1 MVESIGAKPLT
12 GGERSVARI
21 AATMPAVQTA
31 VQTGVQTSAQIGAQ
45 IGAQPAARQVDAKP
59 SATSSIALT
68 QTMAA
73 AAPINEARVAA
84 VKKAVANGTFP
95 ILPATIAD
103 RLLAFKLEWAPH
115 DKA

>member
-21 AATMPAVQTA
+21 AATMPA
-31 VQTGVQTSAQIGAQ
+31 VQTSAQIGAQ

-59 SATSSIALT
+59 SATSSIALA

>member
-21 AATMPAVQTA
+21 AATMPAVQT
-31 VQTGVQTSAQIGAQ
+31 GVQTSAQIGAQ
-45 IGAQPAARQVDAKP
+45 IGAQPAARQVEAKP
-59 SATSSIALT
+59 SATSSIALA

>member
-1 MVESIGAKPLT
+1 MVESIGSKPLT

-21 AATMPAVQTA
+21 AATTPV
-31 VQTGVQTSAQIGAQ
+31 
-45 IGAQPAARQVDAKP
+45 QPAAQPLAQAQAPDRAVEAEP
-59 SATSSIALT
+59 SATSSIALAR
-68 QTMAA
+68 TMAA

-103 RLLAFKLEWAPH
+103 RLLAFKLEWAPN
-115 DKA
+115 DPA

>member
-21 AATMPAVQTA
+21 AATMPAVQT
-31 VQTGVQTSAQIGAQ
+31 GVQTSAQIGAQ
-45 IGAQPAARQVDAKP
+45 IGAQPATRQVEAKP
-59 SATSSIALT
+59 SATSSIALA

>member
-1 MVESIGAKPLT
+1 MVESIGSKPLT

-21 AATMPAVQTA
+21 AATTP
-31 VQTGVQTSAQIGAQ
+31 
-45 IGAQPAARQVDAKP
+45 AQPVAQPLAQTPDRAVEAEP
-59 SATSSIALT
+59 SATSSIALAR
-68 QTMAA
+68 TMAA

-103 RLLAFKLEWAPH
+103 RLLAFKLEWAPN
-115 DKA
+115 DPA

>member
-1 MVESIGAKPLT
+1 MVESIGSKPLT

-21 AATMPAVQTA
+21 AATTPVQP
-31 VQTGVQTSAQIGAQ
+31 SAQPLAQ
-45 IGAQPAARQVDAKP
+45 VPDRAVEAEP
-59 SATSSIALT
+59 SATSSIALAR
-68 QTMAA
+68 TMAA

-103 RLLAFKLEWAPH
+103 RLLAFKLEWAPN
-115 DKA
+115 DPA

>member
-1 MVESIGAKPLT
+1 MVESIGSKPLT
-12 GGERSVARI
+12 GGERSIMRI
-21 AATMPAVQTA
+21 AATAPVQP
-31 VQTGVQTSAQIGAQ
+31 SAQPLAQ
-45 IGAQPAARQVDAKP
+45 MPDRMVEPEP
-59 SATSSIALT
+59 SATSSIALAR
-68 QTMAA
+68 TMAA

-115 DKA
+115 DPA

>member
-1 MVESIGAKPLT
+1 MVESIGSKPLT

-21 AATMPAVQTA
+21 AATTPV
-31 VQTGVQTSAQIGAQ
+31 
-45 IGAQPAARQVDAKP
+45 QPAAQPLAQTPDRPVEAEP
-59 SATSSIALT
+59 SATSSIALAR
-68 QTMAA
+68 TMAA

-103 RLLAFKLEWAPH
+103 RLLAFKLEWAPN
-115 DKA
+115 DPA

>member
-12 GGERSVARI
+12 SGERSVARI
-21 AATMPAVQTA
+21 AATMPA

-59 SATSSIALT
+59 SATSSIALA

>member
-12 GGERSVARI
+12 GGERSVTRI
-21 AATMPAVQTA
+21 AATMPA

-59 SATSSIALT
+59 SATSSIALA

>member
-21 AATMPAVQTA
+21 AATMPA

-59 SATSSIALT
+59 SATSSIALA

>member
-21 AATMPAVQTA
+21 AATMPAVQT
-31 VQTGVQTSAQIGAQ
+31 GVQTSAQIGAQ
-45 IGAQPAARQVDAKP
+45 VGAQPAARQGDAKP
-59 SATSSIALT
+59 SATSSIALA

>member
-1 MVESIGAKPLT
+1 MVESIGTKPLT
-12 GGERSVARI
+12 GVERSVSRS
-21 AATMPAVQTA
+21 AATTPVVQTA
-31 VQTGVQTSAQIGAQ
+31 IQMPAQ
-45 IGAQPAARQVDAKP
+45 AADRQVEAKP
-59 SATSSIALT
+59 SATSSIAIAR
-68 QTMAA
+68 QMAA
-73 AAPINEARVAA
+73 AAPINEARVAE

>member
-21 AATMPAVQTA
+21 AATMPAVQT
-31 VQTGVQTSAQIGAQ
+31 GVQTSAQIGPQ
-45 IGAQPAARQVDAKP
+45 IGAQPAARQVEAKP
-59 SATSSIALT
+59 SATSSIALA